1 MVVVLVLVF
10 NIFLSIWTLYMCFIS
25 LVNSIFSFSQ
35 CVHFS
40 FNFFLPFGHS
50 TCAPSVQSIPFLTS
64 HSVYISFLICSFHVD
79 NLHVLHRFRQLIQK
93 HHNLQDLY
101 PQFGGR
107 NYLLHEYDAQ
117 QGTLSLSRCTIET
130 YPFFPTCWQMSR
142 PTPSDL

>member
-1 MVVVLVLVF
+1 
-10 NIFLSIWTLYMCFIS
+10 MCFIS

-117 QGTLSLSRCTIET
+117 QGTLSLSRCTNLHLQFNVISK
-130 YPFFPTCWQMSR
+130 YALKWLLVSFMPKLIISMSL
-142 PTPSDL
+142 TSFN